1 MWMYILVKNYNGR
14 LIFILNDQI
23 QFDKLLIE
31 LKGLLKKSFF
41 KHKDYFPKAFFDF
54 KSRILSEDQLIAF
67 FQCLIDTKCI
77 LFGGFVKEE
86 EKIEKQLNLIDASIH
101 GGEILYI
108 NEDTLITGHINPG
121 AIIYLNAKL
130 YVLKG
135 VYGTIEGMSENA
147 SVSSKEFKNA
157 TLRFFG
163 KTLHS
168 FTSFTMCVLYYKDNE
183 IVCDKEECVNV

>member
-1 MWMYILVKNYNGR
+1 MYILVKNYNGR

-23 QFDKLLIE
+23 RFEKLLFE

-41 KHKDYFPKAFFDF
+41 KHKDYFPKVFFDF
-54 KSRILSEDQLIAF
+54 KSRILSEEELIEF
-67 FQCLIDTKCI
+67 FGCLIETKCI

-86 EKIEKQLNLIDASIH
+86 EETTKQLNMIDSSIH

-108 NEDTLITGHINPG
+108 NEDTLITGNINPG

-135 VYGTIEGMSENA
+135 VYGTIEGMNEHA
-147 SVSSKEFKNA
+147 SISSKCFKNA
-157 TLRFFG
+157 TIRFFG
-163 KTLHS
+163 ETLHS
-168 FTSFTMCVLYYKDNE
+168 FTSFTMSVLYYKDNK